1 MMNIIGR
8 THDDLMS
15 DPDYHQPKNKHI
27 RKDEYGEKRFMSYFD
42 KPIKPNDEIFR
53 VLVKKSPSVTIFSLD
68 EIGEATNEYFV
79 HAEDINEFIF
89 DEKEYDLIYLAEPLK
104 GKDVL

>member
-1 MMNIIGR
+1 MFDYDKAI
-8 THDDLMS
+8 S
-15 DPDYHQPKNKHI
+15 DPDNHLFANLNSKHI

-42 KPIKPNDEIFR
+42 KTIKPNDEIFR
-53 VLVKKSPSVTIFSLD
+53 VLVKKSPGITIFSLD

-89 DEKEYDLIYLAEPLK
+89 DEKDYDLIYLAEPLK

>member
-1 MMNIIGR
+1 MNTIGR
-8 THDDLMS
+8 TYDDLMS
-15 DPDYHQPKNKHI
+15 DPEYHQPKNKHI

-42 KPIKPNDEIFR
+42 KPIKPNDEIFS
-53 VLVKKSPSVTIFSLD
+53 VLVKKSPGITIFSLD

-89 DEKEYDLIYLAEPLK
+89 DEKDYDLIYLAEPLK
-104 GKDVL
+104 G